1 MDIVWFTLVAIAL
14 YFGADWLLD
23 WIERK
28 RGARFENRQIAFF
41 AIILPLALAAFWLVR
56 AFSGG
61 PG

>member
-28 RGARFENRQIAFF
+28 RGARFENRQMVFF
-41 AIILPLALAAFWLVR
+41 AIILPLALAAFWLVHL
-56 AFSGG
+56 FSAPQG
-61 PG
+61 

>member
-1 MDIVWFTLVAIAL
+1 VDIVWFTLVAIGL

-41 AIILPLALAAFWLVR
+41 AIILPLALAAFWLMR
-56 AFSGG
+56 AYSSG
-61 PG
+61 